1 MSDLET
7 SQNLTVL
14 SQDPDTRQ
22 PEESS
27 LLKLHTQP
35 GTRKIFRFDE
45 RAQIQGVAV
54 RRDAI
59 LDVKQ
64 WLLDSVYDMIL
75 QVRLLC
81 L

>member
-22 PEESS
+22 PEESV

-35 GTRKIFRFDE
+35 GMRKRFRFD
-45 RAQIQGVAV
+45 Q
-54 RRDAI
+54 
-59 LDVKQ
+59 
-64 WLLDSVYDMIL
+64 
-75 QVRLLC
+75 
-81 L
+81 

>member
-35 GTRKIFRFDE
+35 GTRKIFRLGAGETDIGTTSIE
-45 RAQIQGVAV
+45 PSSRE
-54 RRDAI
+54 D
-59 LDVKQ
+59 
-64 WLLDSVYDMIL
+64 
-75 QVRLLC
+75 
-81 L
+81 